1 MNSAKVK
8 LYSHNDCVHCV
19 AARRFLSAHQI
30 FFEEVDVEYTPGA
43 LQELTKLTGAARHV
57 PVLAVNEEVFIDF
70 DSRIGERIIKQL
82 RT

>member
-1 MNSAKVK
+1 MSSTKVK

-19 AARRFLSAHQI
+19 AARRFLSAHRI

-43 LQELTKLTGAARHV
+43 LQELTKLTGSARHV

-70 DSRIGERIIKQL
+70 DSKVGERIVKEL
-82 RT
+82 GS